1 MAPTAELLG
10 LRVVLAD
17 DDPGRSEAIAHD
29 LRSRGADVLVTDLD
43 PNDVRMA
50 RMRAADPAVLLVGEA
65 QLQATGYA
73 LVRRMQRDVRLRWT
87 SLLLAEWSELWSDS
101 AVSDSAVSD
110 SAVSDSAVSDS
121 LATALKR
128 LTEPERELRTK
139 AEASEPFEAQLE
151 TIGPARTLRALGAVP
166 AGLRVTVSTPLLEVE
181 LDLADGLVVGAL
193 ARPAQGGGQ
202 HLEGTEALAGLLQLD
217 RGRVRIERVAHPA
230 RANVMASLDMALS
243 LADGEADGEADG

>member
-87 SLLLAEWSELWSDS
+87 SLLLAE
-101 AVSDSAVSD
+101 
-110 SAVSDSAVSDS
+110 
-121 LATALKR
+121 
-128 LTEPERELRTK
+128 
-139 AEASEPFEAQLE
+139 
-151 TIGPARTLRALGAVP
+151 
-166 AGLRVTVSTPLLEVE
+166 
-181 LDLADGLVVGAL
+181 
-193 ARPAQGGGQ
+193 
-202 HLEGTEALAGLLQLD
+202 
-217 RGRVRIERVAHPA
+217 
-230 RANVMASLDMALS
+230 
-243 LADGEADGEADG
+243 